1 MARHLLVTND
11 FPPKVGGI
19 QSYLYELWRRLEP
32 GRAVVLTASSHED
45 ALDFDQGSGLVVER
59 VRASTLFLPTPRVL
73 REIRAAIRRHQPEL
87 VLFDP
92 AWPLGLLGRL
102 LPVPYGVVVHGAE
115 VTIPGHLPFV
125 AASLRRVLRHAAV
138 VIAAGTYPEEQ
149 TRRVA
154 AEEHPPV
161 IQAPP
166 GVDVARFTPLDDD
179 ARAVRRQALGLRVDE
194 QVVLSYSRLVPR
206 KGFDTLIRASARL
219 APQFPNLRVYVGGS
233 GRDRARLERLA
244 TRLRAPVTF
253 LGRVDDEALVSWLG
267 ASDLFVMD
275 CRHRWLG
282 LEAEGFG
289 IVFVEAQAMS
299 RATVAGRSG
308 GSHEAVD
315 NGRTGV
321 VLPRPRSVRALADAM
336 AALLNDEERRARYE
350 GAAREFARAH
360 YDWDVIA
367 QRVARELSS
376 FDHYDSPDTLT

>member
-19 QSYLYELWRRLEP
+19 QSYLYELWRRFEP

-45 ALDFDQGSGLVVER
+45 ALDFDERSGLVVER
-59 VRASTLFLPTPRVL
+59 VATSTLFLPTPRAL
-73 REIRAAIRRHQPEL
+73 REIRAAIARHQPDL

-92 AWPLGLLGRL
+92 AWPLGLLGRF

-138 VIAAGTYPEEQ
+138 VIAAGAYPEAQ

-154 AEEHPPV
+154 ADEHPPV

-166 GVDVARFTPLDDD
+166 GVDVTRFTPLNDD
-179 ARAVRRQALGLRVDE
+179 ARARCREALGLRDEE

-219 APQFPNLRVYVGGS
+219 TSRFPNLRIYVGGS

-244 TRLRAPVTF
+244 ARLGAPVTF
-253 LGRVDDEALVSWLG
+253 LGRVDDAALVEWLG

-289 IVFVEAQAMS
+289 IVFVEAQSMG
-299 RATVAGRSG
+299 RATIAGRSG

-315 NGRTGV
+315 DGRTGV
-321 VLPRPRSVRALADAM
+321 VLRRPRSARALADAL
-336 AALLNDEERRARYE
+336 AELLEDDERRGRYE
-350 GAAREFARAH
+350 VAASEFARAN

-367 QRVARELSS
+367 RRVARELAN
-376 FDHYDSPDTLT
+376 FDHDDSVDTLT